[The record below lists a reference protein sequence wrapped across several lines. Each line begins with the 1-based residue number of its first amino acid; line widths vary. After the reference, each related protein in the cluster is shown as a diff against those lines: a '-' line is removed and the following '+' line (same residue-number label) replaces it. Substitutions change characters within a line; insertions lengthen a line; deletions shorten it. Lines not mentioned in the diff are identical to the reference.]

1 MAEATK
7 RYAIVTGANK
17 GVGFGTVKQLA
28 SNGIM
33 VVLTARDEK
42 RGLEAVE
49 KLKELGVSDQVVF
62 HQLDVT
68 DSASIVSLADF
79 VKTQFGKLDILVNNA
94 GMNGSIVNPESFR
107 SAVIGKP
114 DEINWS
120 EILITPSYEL
130 AEECLKTN
138 YYGPKSVTAALL
150 PFLQLSDS
158 PRIVNVSSAAANLM
172 NFPNGWA
179 KEVLSDA
186 NSLTEE
192 RIDAVLSEFLED
204 HKQGLLGTK
213 SWPPTS
219 PAYAVS
225 KAALNAYTRILANK
239 YPNIYINC
247 VSPGFVKTDMTFN
260 AGFLTIDEGAENV
273 AWLALLPSGGPTGL
287 YFIKKEITPY

>member
-107 SAVIGKP
+107 SAVIGK
-114 DEINWS
+114 
-120 EILITPSYEL
+120 
-130 AEECLKTN
+130 
-138 YYGPKSVTAALL
+138 
-150 PFLQLSDS
+150 
-158 PRIVNVSSAAANLM
+158 